1 MVKTISDEQKQQ
13 VLELH
18 DQDYSYRQ
26 IAREIGISHATVGT
40 IIRQSGRPT
49 NAAATAEATRAR
61 MARLNAK
68 RLAHAEML
76 TEQIDDMA
84 HRIWDE
90 YEIYM
95 NGPQGAERV
104 VMAEPP
110 LKEQADGYK
119 GMQAMVNMIDT
130 LQAALDTGDDT
141 EHAKSLLTQLQQGF
155 EQVVAIAGDDND
167 PLNYDSD
174 YSIHTDPEQQVD

>member
-1 MVKTISDEQKQQ
+1 MVKTVSDEQKQQ
-13 VLELH
+13 VLDLH
-18 DQDYSYRQ
+18 DQGHSYRQ
-26 IAREIGISHATVGT
+26 IAREIGISHATVAT
-40 IIRQSGRPT
+40 IIRKAGKPT

-61 MARLNAK
+61 MARLNEK

-76 TEQIDDMA
+76 AEQIDDMA
-84 HRIWDE
+84 HRIWNE
-90 YEIYM
+90 YEIYV
-95 NGPQGAERV
+95 NGPEGAERV

-141 EHAKSLLTQLQQGF
+141 EHAKSLLAQLQQGF
-155 EQVVAIAGDDND
+155 EQVVALAGPDND

-174 YSIHTDPEQQVD
+174 YNIDTDPDQQVD